1 MIVLF
6 DTNAYRDLSSRK
18 SYEDVVKDINTIIEA
33 EGVKGIR
40 AFMCTTVA
48 LELMY
53 HLSDPAT
60 WNSYRS
66 CINAAPAMYL
76 HCKENKSFRVL
87 PLPEV
92 QIAKAYF
99 GVDNT
104 RSISTQEA
112 IGQIFYDL
120 SNGDPNLVVQKHK
133 ANIDKAHDF
142 IVQAEAAIAEEVDR
156 YLTASDPNYKHD
168 WNPFVNDLSNRT
180 KYLNMIRSEEFQN
193 TSAYCML
200 AAVAIYLNSVG
211 LNVHLPEGE
220 EQKHILEV
228 FCQDYSVALYFRQR
242 FFEYAA
248 NGGFDITKDS
258 RANYRWDEY
267 ILHCAGHSVNG
278 EPIMIVTTDANMAD
292 AMQKFNVPYMSLKDY
307 LKYIGVLIQIH
318 KK

>member
-18 SYEDVVKDINTIIEA
+18 TYDDVVKDINTIIEA
-33 EGVKGIR
+33 EAKKDIK
-40 AFMCTTVA
+40 AFMSTTVA

-76 HCKENKSFRVL
+76 HCKENNSFRVL

-104 RSISTQEA
+104 KSISTQEA

-120 SNGDPNLVVQKHK
+120 STGDPNKVVQKHK
-133 ANIDKAHDF
+133 ANITKAHDF
-142 IVQAEAAIAEEVDR
+142 IVQAEAAIAEEVDK
-156 YLTASDPNYKHD
+156 YLTYSDPNYKHD
-168 WNPFVNDLSNRT
+168 WNPFVNDQSNRT
-180 KYLNMIRSEEFQN
+180 KYLNMIRSEDFLN

-200 AAVAIYLNSVG
+200 AAVAFYLNSVR
-211 LNVHLPEGE
+211 LNVKMPEGE
-220 EQKHILEV
+220 EQKHMIEI
-228 FCQDYSVALYFRQR
+228 FKQDYSVALYFRQK
-242 FFEYAA
+242 FCEYAA
-248 NGGFDITKDS
+248 NGGFDVTKDS

-278 EPIMIVTTDANMAD
+278 EPIMIVTTDGNMTT
-292 AMQKFNVPYMSLKDY
+292 AMEKFNVPHMSLVEY
-307 LKYIGVLIQIH
+307 LNYIGVSIQIH
-318 KK
+318 